1 MTWYAPAESCEPCSV
16 SVTAIGGKLV
26 SITLESMAGGDSIVM
41 ERDVAMMI
49 PYSASHRC
57 DVNVSS
63 HLLTFVPNDVGMPED
78 YDTEL
83 WVECEEVRAGEHEW
97 LVHFRGAHAR
107 LTYYGMQ
114 SLSSAVLEIVKGAV
128 E

>member
-1 MTWYAPAESCEPCSV
+1 MTWYAPAMSCEACSV
-16 SVTAIGGKLV
+16 SVTAIGGGLV

-49 PYSASHRC
+49 PYSASHMC

-63 HLLTFVPNDVGMPED
+63 HKLTCVPSDVSMPEH

-83 WVECEEVRAGEHEW
+83 WVECEEVRDGDHEW
-97 LVHFRGAHAR
+97 LIHFCGAHAR

-114 SLSSAVLEIVKGAV
+114 SLSAAVLDAVRGAV